1 MEKFSDVQKLKD
13 LVDVASKVKNPRLSG
28 VKIALN
34 DIYEQELLD
43 FGSKTGA
50 GFMDKLRQI
59 LDRNKNPNPN
69 ANPNDEE
76 DQTYRPSPF
85 LEKNQPGLWS
95 NLPLGQRGKDLPGMT
110 NQQVSDRLYPK
121 GQNPNVKKG
130 PGRDYIDSEDID
142 LSERWNT
149 PPRPQPYNPLTRE
162 EEGGQQALDFD
173 APQQSGGP
181 LSPPAVPG
189 GFANP
194 NQGGGMPGGAGGSDG
209 ASEGTTQVIPPRGDA
224 NSAGGTGDEEQ
235 GPTPEKTSEMQSLNQ
250 ALSSYVDYLKEN
262 LDRFAENREM
272 IDKINIVIGQFNRAT
287 GFEIGL
293 IEMPD
298 NGAKQRNDANWGTEV
313 PLNVRE
319 FKKLLEELQGRGF
332 VVPSNIKNPGEGGRN
347 KNIIKKL
354 IEDAIKADPKN
365 EDLNLLFKKVYPLP
379 IFESNTQKTSSPRIY
394 SPGDYDLNDF

>member
-34 DIYEQELLD
+34 DIYEQELFD
-43 FGSKTGA
+43 FGSKTG
-50 GFMDKLRQI
+50 GPMWDKLRQI
-59 LDRNKNPNPN
+59 LDRNKNPNPE
-69 ANPNDEE
+69 P
-76 DQTYRPSPF
+76 TP
-85 LEKNQPGLWS
+85 EKN
-95 NLPLGQRGKDLPGMT
+95 DT
-110 NQQVSDRLYPK
+110 LYP
-121 GQNPNVKKG
+121 GPN
-130 PGRDYIDSEDID
+130 RDYIDPEDID
-142 LSERWNT
+142 LSERWDT
-149 PPRPQPYNPLTRE
+149 PPRPQPAPVNPTGIP
-162 EEGGQQALDFD
+162 GGSPDHRHRVVRRPAV
-173 APQQSGGP
+173 PGTGIPGGAV
-181 LSPPAVPG
+181 SPPAAPG
-189 GFANP
+189 GFANSNP
-194 NQGGGMPGGAGGSDG
+194 GGGMPGGAGGSGG

-250 ALSSYVDYLKEN
+250 ALSTYVDYLKEN

-298 NGAKQRNDANWGTEV
+298 NGAKQRNDANWETEV

-332 VVPSNIKNPGEGGRN
+332 VVPSYIKNPGEGGRN
-347 KNIIKKL
+347 KNMIKKL

-365 EDLNLLFKKVYPLP
+365 EDLNLLFNEVYPLP

>member
-1 MEKFSDVQKLKD
+1 
-13 LVDVASKVKNPRLSG
+13 
-28 VKIALN
+28 
-34 DIYEQELLD
+34 
-43 FGSKTGA
+43 
-50 GFMDKLRQI
+50 
-59 LDRNKNPNPN
+59 
-69 ANPNDEE
+69 
-76 DQTYRPSPF
+76 
-85 LEKNQPGLWS
+85 
-95 NLPLGQRGKDLPGMT
+95 
-110 NQQVSDRLYPK
+110 
-121 GQNPNVKKG
+121 
-130 PGRDYIDSEDID
+130 
-142 LSERWNT
+142 
-149 PPRPQPYNPLTRE
+149 
-162 EEGGQQALDFD
+162 
-173 APQQSGGP
+173 
-181 LSPPAVPG
+181 
-189 GFANP
+189 
-194 NQGGGMPGGAGGSDG
+194 
-209 ASEGTTQVIPPRGDA
+209 
-224 NSAGGTGDEEQ
+224 
-235 GPTPEKTSEMQSLNQ
+235 MQSLNQ